1 MKRMLKTLCL
11 VLCCIIILAVIGNIY
26 AHSTINKQNR
36 ARNVVT
42 GRITEELNA
51 LSGTLDADALTDRV
65 FYSRRQEWESL
76 YGRENCPTGVRIIP
90 LDGKVMINA
99 DRETQI
105 NGIYTDGVLTAVAE
119 YSFSDPLYTDMLRIM
134 NISFAVCAA
143 FILIL
148 IIWLYIRI
156 LIPLRK
162 LSDYPEKLSKGIFT
176 EKLTAEKNSIFARY
190 IWGMNMLADKLD
202 SDRQTLGRLSA
213 EREQTVTALVHG
225 IKTPAAS
232 IKLLSEAISTGLYS
246 PDGSINETDAHLAGK
261 IEKNPDEIE
270 HLVNRVID
278 ERSTAIIEYD
288 PDKQPFYTSRIE
300 KQLCEEYKDRL
311 SVGRIP
317 FTVKRS
323 GDPIVNSDLD
333 GVLRIMRQLMDN
345 AIKYGDGTGIVL
357 TLEKNEEGHFF
368 TVSNSGTPLQEQE
381 LPFVFKSMWR
391 GSNSSDVSGSG
402 IGLFEARFIARQ
414 LGGDIRMRT
423 EGSMTEVTVFIPL
436 R

>member
-11 VLCCIIILAVIGNIY
+11 VLCCMIILAVIGDIY
-26 AHSTINKQNR
+26 AHSTINRQSR

-42 GRITEELNA
+42 GRITEELSD
-51 LSGTLDADALTDRV
+51 LSGTLDTDALTEQV

-76 YGRENCPTGVRIIP
+76 YGKENCPNGVRIIP
-90 LDGKVMINA
+90 LDGNVRINA

-119 YSFSDPLYTDMLRIM
+119 YSFSDPIYADMLRIM

-156 LIPLRK
+156 LIPLQK
-162 LSDYPEKLSKGIFT
+162 LSDYPEKLSKGILA

-261 IEKNPDEIE
+261 IEKNADEIE
-270 HLVNRVID
+270 LLVSRVID

-288 PDKQPFYTSRIE
+288 PDTQPFYTSRLE
-300 KQLCEEYKDRL
+300 KQLREEYKERL

-345 AIKYGDGTGIVL
+345 AIKYGDGTGIAL
-357 TLEKNEEGHFF
+357 TFEKNEEGHFF

-391 GSNSSDVSGSG
+391 GSNSSEVRGSG

>member
-1 MKRMLKTLCL
+1 MKRILKTLCL
-11 VLCCIIILAVIGNIY
+11 VLFLIIILAVIGNIY
-26 AHSTINKQNR
+26 ARSTINKQSR

-42 GRITEELNA
+42 GRITEELSD
-51 LSGTLDADALTDRV
+51 LSGTLDAEALTEQV

-76 YGRENCPTGVRIIP
+76 YGIENCPTGVRIIP
-90 LDGKVMINA
+90 LDGNVRINA

-119 YSFSDPLYTDMLRIM
+119 YSFSDSLYTDMLRIM

-162 LSDYPEKLSKGIFT
+162 LSDYPEKLSKGILAV
-176 EKLTAEKNSIFARY
+176 KLTAEKNSIFARY

-261 IEKNPDEIE
+261 IEKNADEIE
-270 HLVNRVID
+270 HLVSRVID

-288 PDKQPFYTSRIE
+288 PDTQPFYTSKLE
-300 KQLCEEYKDRL
+300 KQLREEYKDRL

-333 GVLRIMRQLMDN
+333 GVMRIMRQLMDN
-345 AIKYGDGTGIVL
+345 AIKYGDGTGIAL
-357 TLEKNEEGHFF
+357 TVEKNEEGHFF

-391 GSNSSDVSGSG
+391 GSNSSEVRGSG

-423 EGSMTEVTVFIPL
+423 QGNVTEVTVFIPL